1 MLLLTLKVQRQVDA
15 SFRVIQNSRNEFSH
29 GINLPIIR
37 LKVHIQLIFQWRS
50 SVTHS
55 SMIPQ
60 TDNSVH

>member
-50 SVTHS
+50 SVS
-55 SMIPQ
+55 QPSMIAQ
-60 TDNSVH
+60 TDNIVH